1 MTEVLRIHQ
10 DLGLSL
16 LSNVLDD
23 LALNGLNSG
32 VISQVQVSDAGDKLS
47 FAVDTLIEG
56 LDFWVDLNGSGFSN
70 DANDR
75 DFSVSHVRVALTD
88 ATHDATSPLFYWQGD
103 VDVVFVNGEATQ
115 AQLVNYAWDASAL
128 QAAIESG
135 VEKFKTRYKVFENWA
150 SLSDELWTRIG
161 NNQGFYSETL
171 NASETLIT
179 RKYWLSSA
187 ETNSYNAIAIV
198 KIHGTS
204 LSTNRTDPE
213 FTVDYVDGTVQF
225 MSPELGADNTATFRL
240 DLVQEVNDG
249 WVTRLE
255 LNGGEFSF
263 SGLTAWLDTQ
273 WNAQT
278 KNYDFSFASDSF
290 SMRNL
295 IEALGLDSWYSV
307 LAEHAVVNAEGT
319 EIVLSA
325 STAQD
330 GAGLSIVLRGQGFS
344 NSLDD
349 ADFTLS
355 SISMSLTD
363 AKHPATDPLMVYER
377 ALNLSV
383 VDGQW
388 QGGQVEPSWVSKF
401 TAVVGDSLQ
410 HQSVDFEIKLSDG
423 VQIGQR
429 TIYLERP
436 LSDGTTEKIVL
447 ADDDWQ
453 LDSAT
458 NTLKVSTA
466 LKYASEYSLKVSGGL
481 TDALGQTL
489 SLDTL
494 GSYTT
499 GMVPDGVGIA
509 AKVVHWRDEAIE
521 LNGVV
526 TKSGAP
532 TLLAPS
538 STDGAITLTDVLG
551 ALKVYLNKPLPD
563 DYKSPYNV
571 VAADFDGDGG
581 VDLTDVLSLLKYYL
595 KKPVDAAP
603 TWVFANTDDLI
614 VDGQTLTGANAGLSR
629 DDTHVQGVN
638 PDFIDDAT
646 VQLVGVL
653 RGDVD
658 GSWSGT
664 PSVAA

>member
-1 MTEVLRIHQ
+1 MTETLRIHQ
-10 DLGLSL
+10 DLGLS
-16 LSNVLDD
+16 VLTNAVDA
-23 LALNGLNSG
+23 LASSGLNSG
-32 VISQVQVSDAGDKLS
+32 VISQVQVSDAGDQLS
-47 FAVDTLIEG
+47 FAVDTLLDG
-56 LDFWVDLNGSGFSN
+56 LDFWVELSGADFSN

-88 ATHDATSPLFYWQGD
+88 ATHDATAPLFYWQGD
-103 VDVVFVNGEATQ
+103 VDVTFANGEATQ
-115 AQLVNYAWDASAL
+115 VQLVNYEWDASAL
-128 QAAIESG
+128 QASIDSG
-135 VEKFKTRYKVFENWA
+135 LEKFKTRYKVFENWA

-161 NNQGFYSETL
+161 LNQGFYAETL
-171 NASETLIT
+171 NDSATLIT
-179 RKYWLSSA
+179 RKYWLSST
-187 ETNSYNAIAIV
+187 ETNSYNAIATV
-198 KIHGTS
+198 NIHGAD
-204 LSTNRTDPE
+204 LSTDRTDPE
-213 FTVDYVDGTVQF
+213 FRVDYVDGSVQF
-225 MSPELGADNTATFRL
+225 MSSQLGDDDTATFRL
-240 DLVQEVNDG
+240 DLVQEVQNG

-263 SGLTAWLDTQ
+263 SGLTAWLDTR

-278 KNYDFSFASDSF
+278 KNFDFSFTSDSF

-295 IEALGLDSWYSV
+295 IESLGLDSWYSM
-307 LAEHAVVNAEGT
+307 LADQAVVNSAGT

-330 GAGLSIVLRGQGFS
+330 GADLSIVLRGQGFS

-349 ADFTLS
+349 ADFSLS

-363 AKHPATDPLMVYER
+363 AKHPANDPLMVYER

-388 QGGQVEPSWVSKF
+388 QGGQVEPTWVSRF
-401 TAVVGDSLQ
+401 TSVVRESTQ
-410 HQSVDFEIKLSDG
+410 HENVEFEIKLGDG
-423 VQIGQR
+423 VRFGQSKVYLARPRDDGSIEQI
-429 TIYLERP
+429 
-436 LSDGTTEKIVL
+436 DL
-447 ADDDWQ
+447 ADDDWV
-453 LDSAT
+453 LDGAT
-458 NTLKVSTA
+458 NILKVSAA
-466 LKYASEYSLKVSGGL
+466 LKYGSEYSVKVAGTL
-481 TDALGQTL
+481 TDALGQSL

-509 AKVVHWRDEAIE
+509 AKVAHWRDAAIE
-521 LNGVV
+521 LSGVV
-526 TKSGAP
+526 TKAGAP
-532 TLLAPS
+532 TLAAPS
-538 STDGAITLTDVLG
+538 TSDGAVTLTDVLG

-603 TWVFANTDDLI
+603 TWVFADADAPTD
-614 VDGQTLTGANAGLSR
+614 QLSR
-629 DDTHVQGVN
+629 DDAHMQSLN
-638 PDFIDDAT
+638 PDFLDDST

-658 GSWSGT
+658 GSWH
-664 PSVAA
+664 PSA

>member
-1 MTEVLRIHQ
+1 MTETLRIHQ
-10 DLGLSL
+10 DLGLSVL
-16 LSNVLDD
+16 TNVVDA
-23 LALNGLNSG
+23 LASNGLNSG
-32 VISQVQVSDAGDKLS
+32 VISQVQVSDAGDHLS
-47 FAVDTLIEG
+47 FAVDTLLDG
-56 LDFWVDLNGSGFSN
+56 LDFWVELSGAGFSN

-103 VDVVFVNGEATQ
+103 VDVAFANGEATQ
-115 AQLVNYAWDASAL
+115 VQLVNYEWDASAL
-128 QAAIESG
+128 QASIDSG

-161 NNQGFYSETL
+161 LNQGFYAETL
-171 NASETLIT
+171 NDSATLIT
-179 RKYWLSSA
+179 RKYWLSST
-187 ETNSYNAIAIV
+187 ETNSYNAIATV
-198 KIHGTS
+198 NIHGAD
-204 LSTNRTDPE
+204 LSTDRADPE
-213 FTVDYVDGTVQF
+213 FRVDYVDGSVQF
-225 MSPELGADNTATFRL
+225 MSSQLGDDDTATFRL
-240 DLVQEVNDG
+240 DLVQEVQNG

-278 KNYDFSFASDSF
+278 KNFDFSFASDSF

-295 IEALGLDSWYSV
+295 IESLGLDSWYSM
-307 LAEHAVVNAEGT
+307 LADQAVVNSAGT

-330 GAGLSIVLRGQGFS
+330 GADLSIVLRGQGFS

-349 ADFTLS
+349 ADFSLS

-363 AKHPATDPLMVYER
+363 AKHPADDPLMVYER

-388 QGGQVEPSWVSKF
+388 QGGQVEPSWVSRF
-401 TAVVGDSLQ
+401 TSVVRESTQ
-410 HQSVDFEIKLSDG
+410 HENVEFEIKLGDG
-423 VQIGQR
+423 VQFGQSKV
-429 TIYLERP
+429 YLARP
-436 LSDGTTEKIVL
+436 RDDGTIEQIDL
-447 ADDDWQ
+447 ADDDWV
-453 LDSAT
+453 LDGAT
-458 NTLKVSTA
+458 NILKVSAA
-466 LKYASEYSLKVSGGL
+466 LKYGSEYSVKVAGTL
-481 TDALGQTL
+481 TDALGQSL

-509 AKVVHWRDEAIE
+509 AKVAHWRDAAIE
-521 LNGVV
+521 LSGVV
-526 TKSGAP
+526 TKAGAP
-532 TLLAPS
+532 MLAAPS
-538 STDGAITLTDVLG
+538 STDGAVTLTDVLG

-603 TWVFANTDDLI
+603 TWVFADADAPTD
-614 VDGQTLTGANAGLSR
+614 QLSR
-629 DDTHVQGVN
+629 DDAHMQSLN
-638 PDFIDDAT
+638 PDFLDDST

-658 GSWSGT
+658 GSWH
-664 PSVAA
+664 PSA